1 MKSETRGWGL
11 AFGVLVG
18 WVRGIDKRIRGR
30 DLTLKGESAGGLRAS
45 EGRPFDFNPDSDTKT
60 KTR

>member
-1 MKSETRGWGL
+1 MSGKTRGWGL
-11 AFGVLVG
+11 ALGVLVG
-18 WVRGIDKRIRGR
+18 WGRGIDKRIRGG

-45 EGRPFDFNPDSDTKT
+45 EGRPFDFHPDSDTKT